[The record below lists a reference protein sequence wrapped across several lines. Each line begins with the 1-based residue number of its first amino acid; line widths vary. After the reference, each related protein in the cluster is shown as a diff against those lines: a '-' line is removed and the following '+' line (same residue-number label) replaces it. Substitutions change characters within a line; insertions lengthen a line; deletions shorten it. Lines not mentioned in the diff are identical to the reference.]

1 MSYRNLSLN
10 GWPETPFAR
19 EIQTTDP
26 YEYCVLSI
34 IDLGTRLGSAT
45 ESYHVLLAISDRV
58 AALRAQPEAS
68 TVDRFVI
75 IVVDS
80 LLAMRPQED
89 LSLELAIG
97 ALMLLDSLVLW
108 NLARDVRAV
117 IACNGVVYAKM
128 RIDFLNDGLGAGN
141 ASLPIKSQR
150 HDSYTGSFAA
160 GAWASDR

>member
-1 MSYRNLSLN
+1 MSYRNLSLA

-19 EIQTTDP
+19 EIRTTDP

-34 IDLGTRLGSAT
+34 TDLGTRLGSAT
-45 ESYHVLLAISDRV
+45 ESYHVLLAIGDRV
-58 AALRAQPEAS
+58 TALRAQPEAS
-68 TVDRFVI
+68 TVDRFAI
-75 IVVDS
+75 IIVDS

-97 ALMLLDSLVLW
+97 ALLVLDSLVW
-108 NLARDVRAV
+108 SNLARNIRAI

-128 RIDFLNDGLGAGN
+128 RIDFLNDGIGAGN
-141 ASLPIKSQR
+141 ASLPMKSQR
-150 HDSYTGSFAA
+150 HDSYMGSFAA